1 MGRESKKK
9 ISFSHEVQVRLFSLF
24 WSLIQDTCEQF
35 LHSSFEFLCTICEAA
50 KVKKNLHHGPCK
62 MAPSAP
68 RVCDGHRP
76 LIVTIL

>member
-9 ISFSHEVQVRLFSLF
+9 ISFSHEVQLRLFSLF

-50 KVKKNLHHGPCK
+50 KVEKRTYIMVLVKWLPQLLGCA
-62 MAPSAP
+62 M
-68 RVCDGHRP
+68 VIG
-76 LIVTIL
+76 L